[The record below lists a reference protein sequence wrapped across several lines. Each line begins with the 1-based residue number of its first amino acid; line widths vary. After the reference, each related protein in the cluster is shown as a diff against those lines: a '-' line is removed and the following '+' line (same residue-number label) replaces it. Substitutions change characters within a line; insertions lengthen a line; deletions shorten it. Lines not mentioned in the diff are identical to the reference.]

1 MVVII
6 VSEFLINITGRIN
19 NFNLPKNQP
28 LLPLFEAIVNS
39 FHAIEESRDKD
50 KNFTAGEISIKIIRD
65 IKLKL
70 MKTI

>member
-6 VSEFLINITGRIN
+6 VSEFSIIITGQIN

-28 LLPLFEAIVNS
+28 LLPLF
-39 FHAIEESRDKD
+39 HAIEERRDKD
-50 KNFTAGEISIKIIRD
+50 KNFTAGEISIKIIRE
-65 IKLKL
+65 IKLEL

>member
-28 LLPLFEAIVNS
+28 LLPLFEAI
-39 FHAIEESRDKD
+39 
-50 KNFTAGEISIKIIRD
+50 KIIRE

>member
-39 FHAIEESRDKD
+39 FHAIEELSL
-50 KNFTAGEISIKIIRD
+50 IHI
-65 IKLKL
+65 
-70 MKTI
+70 